1 MEEQHESSNRT
12 LNISESTDQAEVILG
27 ICEGEIEGLADGT
40 KSFYINDTALKNSNG
55 DSNFD
60 YFTYELY
67 PGSGADEKIE
77 YFLGGASNPTTVSE
91 ELSYDI
97 PVVRTTQSGDID
109 FIEVR
114 LVIQQLMT
122 VKTKTGKSWGGSVEV
137 QIEYKPISS
146 KEWKTIRADGKPYII
161 SGKITAPTVQEFR
174 IKVNRI
180 NESYDIRV
188 TKKTKDGD
196 NSSHYNMISWEGF
209 QEGVTSAVEFPN
221 TALSHIYWKYNNQI
235 TSLPSFYGIYK
246 LMKVRV
252 PSNYNPETREYI
264 GEWDGTFKR
273 AWTDNPAWCL
283 YDFVMNDRYGV
294 NAFSE
299 VTLDKWDCYEAGQ
312 WCDEL
317 VNDGR
322 GGLEPRY
329 TCNLVQTEATNGRE
343 FAMYLA
349 GLFNAVLVEEATGY
363 LRLFVEKDE
372 DAVFLFT
379 PENVTEEGFSYGFT
393 NPENRYNDIK
403 VSFTNPEMNWDPDTR
418 RVYNQED
425 IDKNGRVTYDFA
437 AVGCIREGEA
447 MRRAYYKMITS
458 LTEKCTVTFT
468 TNRQAQCLSN
478 FDIILIADPVLGYSL
493 PGRIKDVSEDR
504 KTIYLRDSIYLE
516 AGVPYKI
523 QINVPEGIFESE
535 INPLSGNG
543 SLYEFTIKDS
553 LPDNLPEAATF
564 TISGSSRSGTP
575 KPFRVVSVTESEGNP
590 DMFSIT
596 ALELNRNKWAASDNM
611 NFEGM
616 GDYSGLLNANE
627 IPHLLDADFFITY
640 DSVNLQ
646 TNIIISP
653 TYDNKYPYYS
663 GNLVVYS
670 KALNEDTWTKR
681 TVENGNT
688 IIDHPAGEYQFI
700 ILPTSTTGVTPSFE
714 NAPIFTYYVEDTFD
728 YPSNVKNLKVTRS
741 VNGIQLSW
749 EPIPDLDLYGYEVRE
764 GQDWA
769 TGEVVITD
777 FAGTSTFI
785 IINDSHTHHYMV
797 CAKNY
802 QGNYSQVPAYTSSA
816 VYAPEDVANFFATTS
831 QDRVRFDWEQV
842 EGVDIEYEI
851 RQGQNWSTAIT
862 IAKVKGNNA
871 TVLVPAQGNAVFCIK
886 ACSGAGLYSKNPK
899 YARPDVEL
907 FSNRNVILRVDNSSE
922 GFPGITYGF
931 EPLSYVD
938 QALVMKQEVT
948 RAEHYFPVELN
959 KVTRARNWL
968 ETEAFSY
975 GSRLTWEDLHYRYTQ
990 TESHISWINSKEL
1003 DSDGAIDLI
1012 IMKYRQPEDYN
1023 GLYGFPYN
1031 GYTHDIKG
1039 SIYPDIETNITYA
1052 DSRITKGLVVQ
1063 EDTKLKYSGL
1073 HLPDTFSLCFKMRT
1087 EETTE
1092 GNLNLITLI
1101 GDNGKY
1107 MKVFMGDKKLYLRCS
1122 DHKDITLDIK
1132 WASHLDFI
1140 TIGVS
1145 QTENERILYFFA
1157 DYGNYEKYQTL
1168 EVKPLGQFTTY
1179 YFNRK
1184 LGEPL

>member
-1 MEEQHESSNRT
+1 MAEQHESSNRT
-12 LNISESTDQAEVILG
+12 LNISESTDQAEVVLG
-27 ICEGEIEGLADGT
+27 ICEGEIEGLENGT
-40 KSFYINDTALKNSNG
+40 KSFYINDTALVNSSG

-67 PGSGADEKIE
+67 PGSGANEELE
-77 YFLGGASNPTTVSE
+77 YFLGGASNPTTVGE
-91 ELSYDI
+91 ELAYNTPI
-97 PVVRTTQSGDID
+97 VRTTQSGQID

-114 LVIQQLMT
+114 LVVQQLMN
-122 VKTKTGKSWGGSVEV
+122 VKTKTGKSWAGSVEIQV
-137 QIEYKPISS
+137 EYKPITS
-146 KEWKTIRADGKPYII
+146 KEWTTIRKDGKPYII
-161 SGKITAPTVQEFR
+161 VGKITAPTVQEFR
-174 IKVNRI
+174 FKVDRI
-180 NESYDIRV
+180 GEPYDIRI
-188 TKKTKDGD
+188 TKCTPDGD
-196 NSSHYNMISWEGF
+196 NSSKYNMISWEGF
-209 QEGVTSAVEFPN
+209 QEGVTSAIEFPN

-246 LMKVRV
+246 LMKVRI
-252 PSNYNPETREYI
+252 PSNYNPETREYT

-349 GLFNAVLVEEATGY
+349 GLFNGVLVEEATGY

-379 PENVTEEGFSYGFT
+379 PENITEEGFSYSFT
-393 NPENRYNDIK
+393 NPETRYNDIK

-418 RVYNQED
+418 RVYNQAD

-447 MRRAYYKMITS
+447 MRRAYYKLVTA
-458 LTEKCTVTFT
+458 LTEKCTVSFT

-493 PGRIKDVSEDR
+493 PGRIKDISEDR

-516 AGVPYKI
+516 ANIPYKI
-523 QINVPEGIFESE
+523 QINVPEGLFETE
-535 INPLSGNG
+535 INPISGNG
-543 SLYEFTIKDS
+543 NLYEFTVREP

-575 KPFRVVSVTESEGNP
+575 KPFRIMSISESEGNP
-590 DMFSIT
+590 DAYTIT

-611 NFEGM
+611 DFEGM
-616 GDYSGLLNANE
+616 GEYSGLPNVTE
-627 IPHLLDADFFITY
+627 IPHLLDAEFFITY
-640 DSVNLQ
+640 DAINLQ
-646 TNIIISP
+646 TNIVVSP
-653 TYDNKYPYYS
+653 TYDNTYPYYS
-663 GNLVVYS
+663 GNLIVYS
-670 KALNEDTWTKR
+670 KALNEDVWTKR
-681 TVENGNT
+681 EVEGGDT

-700 ILPTSTTGVTPSFE
+700 ILPVSTTGITPSFE

-728 YPSNVKNLKVTRS
+728 YPSNVKNLKASRS
-741 VNGIQLSW
+741 INGVQLTW
-749 EPIPDLDLYGYEVRE
+749 DPVGDIDIYGYEVRE
-764 GQDWA
+764 GSDWES
-769 TGEVVITD
+769 GEVIITD
-777 FAGTSTFI
+777 FSGTSTFI
-785 IINDSHTHHYMV
+785 TVGDSLTHHFMV

-802 QGNYSQVPAYTSSA
+802 QGNYSQVPAYISTA
-816 VYAPEDVANFFATTS
+816 IFAPDDVMDFYATTS
-831 QDRVRFDWEQV
+831 QDRVRFDWTQV
-842 EGVDIEYEI
+842 EGIDIEYEI
-851 RQGQNWSTAIT
+851 RQGQTWSTAIP
-862 IAKVKGNNA
+862 IAKVKGNNT
-871 TVLVPAQGNAVFCIK
+871 TVLVPAQSNAVFCIK
-886 ACSGAGLYSKNPK
+886 ACSSAGLYSENPK

-907 FSNRNVILRVDNSSE
+907 FSNRNVILKIDNGSE

-931 EPLSYVD
+931 EPLVYVD

-1003 DSDGAIDLI
+1003 DSDGTIDLI
-1012 IMKYRQPEDYN
+1012 IMKYRQPEDYA
-1023 GLYGFPYN
+1023 GIYGFPYN
-1031 GYTHDIKG
+1031 LYTNDIQSK
-1039 SIYPDIETNITYA
+1039 IYPTVETNITYSTA
-1052 DSRITKGLVVQ
+1052 RITQGLNLQ
-1063 EDTKLKYSGL
+1063 EDTYLEYQNMEI
-1073 HLPDTFSLCFKMRT
+1073 PETFSLCFKLKT
-1087 EETTE
+1087 NEVTE
-1092 GNLNLITLI
+1092 GNVNLITLT
-1101 GDNGKY
+1101 GDSGNYIKVY
-1107 MKVFMGDKKLYLRCS
+1107 MYQNKIYLRCS
-1122 DHKDITLDIK
+1122 DHKDIVLPIK
-1132 WASHLDFI
+1132 WATNLDFI

-1145 QTENERILYFFA
+1145 QTSAERILYFFA
-1157 DYGNYEKYQTL
+1157 DYGNYEVYKTL
-1168 EVKPLGQFTTY
+1168 EVKPLGT
-1179 YFNRK
+1179 FNRYYVNRSI
-1184 LGEPL
+1184 GESL